1 MKKNNLFLLLFFIFL
16 FIYEELIFHI
26 FVFKNFTMNFLYVI
40 LFSIPVG
47 GIFYILSNLFK
58 NKLNR
63 IPTYFFTGLT
73 LFLFIANFIYNKVYI
88 SIISIYSLLNGN
100 QVLGFLNHILKI
112 AKENWYVLVLMLLP
126 LIVLIVLDVLKKVNY
141 ERTSPLAKVSVLLGV
156 VLIQLLALTGIKF
169 IDTDEIY
176 SNKNLYSSIHSPLL
190 TTERLGLVTMFRLD
204 CQRTIFGF
212 TEKDIE
218 VEVPDTD
225 SLIDKKDEEEEKPK
239 EIKYNTSNI
248 DWESLINNEQD
259 EKIKSMHKYFSVQSA
274 TNQNDYTGMFKGKN
288 LIVFVA
294 EAFSPMA
301 INEELTPN
309 LYKLYKEGF
318 QFDNFYTPLYPVSTA
333 DGEYISDTSL
343 IPKEGVWSIYR
354 IKGNYMPFSYAN
366 EFKNLGY
373 TTHAYHN
380 NTYNYYNRDTYIKT
394 MGYDSYLACK
404 NGLEK
409 RINCRVWPQSDYQMV
424 NTTIDDYINDDH
436 FLAYYMT
443 VSGHLQYTPN
453 DNMMVSWNWSKVKNL
468 NLPLHA
474 KSYIACNIE
483 FDKAIGE
490 VLKRLEE
497 AGKLDDTVITISGDH
512 YPYGLT
518 LDEVNELSN
527 YTKDENFEM
536 HHMSFLV
543 WNSEMKEPV
552 KVDKYASSLDILP
565 TVLNLFGIDYDS
577 RLLMGTD
584 IMSDSLPLV
593 IYSNR
598 SFITDKCRYNS
609 LTKQMI
615 PHGDKSCTDEEI
627 KSLNN
632 IIYNKFKFSK
642 LILENDYYRKL
653 YKSLGLEIKE

>member
-309 LYKLYKEGF
+309 
-318 QFDNFYTPLYPVSTA
+318 
-333 DGEYISDTSL
+333 I
-343 IPKEGVWSIYR
+343 
-354 IKGNYMPFSYAN
+354 
-366 EFKNLGY
+366 
-373 TTHAYHN
+373 
-380 NTYNYYNRDTYIKT
+380 
-394 MGYDSYLACK
+394 
-404 NGLEK
+404 
-409 RINCRVWPQSDYQMV
+409 
-424 NTTIDDYINDDH
+424 
-436 FLAYYMT
+436 
-443 VSGHLQYTPN
+443 
-453 DNMMVSWNWSKVKNL
+453 
-468 NLPLHA
+468 
-474 KSYIACNIE
+474 
-483 FDKAIGE
+483 
-490 VLKRLEE
+490 
-497 AGKLDDTVITISGDH
+497 
-512 YPYGLT
+512 
-518 LDEVNELSN
+518 
-527 YTKDENFEM
+527 
-536 HHMSFLV
+536 
-543 WNSEMKEPV
+543 
-552 KVDKYASSLDILP
+552 
-565 TVLNLFGIDYDS
+565 
-577 RLLMGTD
+577 
-584 IMSDSLPLV
+584 
-593 IYSNR
+593 
-598 SFITDKCRYNS
+598 
-609 LTKQMI
+609 
-615 PHGDKSCTDEEI
+615 
-627 KSLNN
+627 
-632 IIYNKFKFSK
+632 
-642 LILENDYYRKL
+642 
-653 YKSLGLEIKE
+653 